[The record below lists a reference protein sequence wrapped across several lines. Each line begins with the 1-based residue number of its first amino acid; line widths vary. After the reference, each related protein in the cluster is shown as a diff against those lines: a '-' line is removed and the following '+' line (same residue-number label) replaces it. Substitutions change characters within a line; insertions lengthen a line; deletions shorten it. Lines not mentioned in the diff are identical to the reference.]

1 MAFIAVNLHS
11 TGNLDNFS
19 IDPNIQIPLTAHA
32 FEKLP
37 IMSFTLSDE
46 WGEDEYSLTDIVCEN
61 HLNDLFFGILYH
73 LLSRQIAI
81 GGTRTGKKKSKVVV
95 NLRSCAYGRARI
107 LVRCLLFNT
116 DDRAQTCNLVNIRT
130 LHPSEKVAGIG

>member
-1 MAFIAVNLHS
+1 MVFIAVNLHS

-19 IDPNIQIPLTAHA
+19 IYPDIQVSLTAHA

-37 IMSFTLSDE
+37 IMSFTLPDE
-46 WGEDEYSLTDIVCEN
+46 WGEDEYALTDIVCEN
-61 HLNDLFFGILYH
+61 HLNDLFLGILHH
-73 LLSRQIAI
+73 LLSGEIAI
-81 GGTRTGKKKSKVVV
+81 GSTRTGKKKSKVVV
-95 NLRSCAYGRARI
+95 NLRRCTYGRAGI
-107 LVRCLLFNT
+107 LVRCLLLNT